1 MVPSRRLPLN
11 ISRILKLLIMKE
23 NNPENSSPATSSDAH
38 RGASLES
45 GERNRTEVSAQT
57 LTRIMGI
64 ASVADIQMLEG
75 HLEVIT
81 SKLATLTSKTDKIL
95 AALNNVAS
103 IADVSRLET
112 QVSSI
117 RAGIKE
123 AAESVRSNR
132 KSQSE
137 NTI

>member
-1 MVPSRRLPLN
+1 
-11 ISRILKLLIMKE
+11 MKDNNSE
-23 NNPENSSPATSSDAH
+23 NPDPKAASDAH
-38 RGASLES
+38 RGVSLES
-45 GERNRTEVSAQT
+45 SERNRTEVSAQT

-64 ASVADIQMLEG
+64 ASIADIQMLEG

-112 QVSSI
+112 QVLSI
-117 RAGIKE
+117 RASIKE

>member
-1 MVPSRRLPLN
+1 
-11 ISRILKLLIMKE
+11 MKE
-23 NNPENSSPATSSDAH
+23 NNSENASPATASDAH
-38 RGASLES
+38 RGPSIES

-75 HLEVIT
+75 HLEVVS

-103 IADVSRLET
+103 MADISRLET
-112 QVSSI
+112 QVTSI
-117 RAGIKE
+117 KAGIKE

-137 NTI
+137 NTV